1 MACYD
6 MSHTDFNENKSMS
19 GIDGIIY
26 LILIACL
33 LPYAFTIIAKVTG
46 GFKIRDNQNPREFLA
61 KTTGLAARANAV
73 QQNAFESLPLFI
85 ASVLIAEYMVVPQ
98 IAIMKLGIAYIVLRI
113 IYGICYLLNLATL
126 RSIIWFLSMACPI
139 LLLITVIRMI

>member
-1 MACYD
+1 
-6 MSHTDFNENKSMS
+6 MS

-33 LPYAFTIIAKVTG
+33 LPYIFTIIAKVAG
-46 GFKIRDNQNPREFLA
+46 GFQTRDNQAPREFLA

-73 QQNAFESLPLFI
+73 QQNSFESLPLFI
-85 ASVLIAEYMVVPQ
+85 AAILMAEYMVVPQ
-98 IAIMKLGIAYIVLRI
+98 GFTMMMGTAYIVLRI

-139 LLLITVIRMI
+139 FLLITIIRML

>member
-1 MACYD
+1 
-6 MSHTDFNENKSMS
+6 MS

-33 LPYAFTIIAKVTG
+33 LPYVFTILAKVTG
-46 GFKIRDNQNPREFLA
+46 GFKPRDNQNPRDFLA

-73 QQNAFESLPLFI
+73 QQNSFESLPLFI
-85 ASVLIAEYMVVPQ
+85 AAILMAEYMVVPQ
-98 IAIMKLGIAYIVLRI
+98 SIIMLLGIAYLALRL
-113 IYGICYLLNLATL
+113 IYGICYLANIATL

-139 LLLITVIRMI
+139 YLLILIIKMV